1 MEKNKKKRSIII
13 VFFVLIGVMILLIV
27 LNFLMDKL
35 SEVPV
40 KDLIPQKSV
49 TTELVASYDFFE
61 PDYEEN
67 ILNDADYLDKNRYI
81 EFTNGAISVTIADGR
96 FSEFGKP
103 LVFFNEY
110 FTTVI
115 NGDHNTYNGFFTAD
129 YYKDKTHI
137 PYEKFTMQ
145 RVYNINVELIQES
158 LIESGENYGDTMYIF
173 RVAYMIMKND
183 GTFRKDMGSDG
194 AVPLLFELIYDSD
207 TDKCTINN
215 MSKYNSSLVR

>member
-1 MEKNKKKRSIII
+1 LEKNKKKRAIII
-13 VFFVLIGVMILLIV
+13 VFFSLIGIMIVLIV

-35 SEVPV
+35 NEIPV
-40 KDLIPQKSV
+40 KDIIPQKSAE
-49 TTELVASYDFFE
+49 TESAVKYKFHD

-67 ILNDADYLDKNRYI
+67 ILEDADYLDKNRYI
-81 EFTNGAISVTIADGR
+81 EYTNGAVSVTIADGK

-110 FTTVI
+110 FTSVI
-115 NGDHNTYNGFFTAD
+115 NGDHNTYNSFFTD
-129 YYKDKTHI
+129 EYYKDKTHI

-158 LIESGENYGDTMYIF
+158 VIQSGDNYGDTMYIF

-194 AVPLLFELIYDSD
+194 AVPLLFELIYDFNGE
-207 TDKCTINN
+207 KCVINN
-215 MSKYNSSLVR
+215 ISKYSTSLVR